1 MSSSLYP
8 VAVLI
13 LGTLAAA
20 RAANEEPVVVAHA
33 SVNARQI
40 RTEDLRDIFLGERHT
55 LQEGPTV
62 SPVFLRN
69 GPTHEAFLKAYIGK
83 SDGAFRAGWMRMV
96 FTGKGTLPRTF
107 ESEADLL
114 DYVSVTPGAIGYA
127 RSAGSRPNVKVL
139 AVK

>member
-1 MSSSLYP
+1 MSSLLYR

-13 LGTLAAA
+13 LGTLAA
-20 RAANEEPVVVAHA
+20 RAANEELVVVVHA
-33 SVNARQI
+33 SGNARAI
-40 RTEDLRDIFLGERHT
+40 SVEDLRDIFLGERHK
-55 LQEGPTV
+55 LPDGPAV

-69 GPTHEAFLKAYIGK
+69 GPTHEAFLKAYVGK
-83 SDGAFRAGWMRMV
+83 SDGAFRAGWMRLV

-139 AVK
+139 SVK